1 MVCKR
6 LWHKNELLGTKSAG
20 KRWERARLASFILT
34 GPEAQPAPSRG
45 VISASWRGAGS
56 CTLPNSHACLQ
67 AGTRALR
74 QSGPH
79 QGLYWGEGRKE
90 AGLGAPAPDRQ
101 VLVCISPPGLWASV
115 DRRQLNLFGPWSTKD
130 ARKMFV
136 LFHWGYIS
144 GLAAAEFVCVI
155 LHKLFD
161 LRWQKQ
167 HTQGFLLRDCHCE
180 QVGPAQ
186 GDPSQFLSVLWTIL

>member
-6 LWHKNELLGTKSAG
+6 LWHRNELLGTKSAG
-20 KRWERARLASFILT
+20 ERWERAQLASFILT
-34 GPEAQPAPSRG
+34 GPEAQPPPSQG

-90 AGLGAPAPDRQ
+90 AGPGGSCPVQTGTCVHLPTGSLGICGQKATEPFLSLIYKRCSEDVRP
-101 VLVCISPPGLWASV
+101 LPLGLHFRTGSC
-115 DRRQLNLFGPWSTKD
+115 R
-130 ARKMFV
+130 
-136 LFHWGYIS
+136 I
-144 GLAAAEFVCVI
+144 CVI